1 MKWEIRLDQIGVDHG
16 DDGFIWDLTNSISFS
31 CWKSAGHLERLPC
44 LLRGHRLWHTSKQS
58 GLASIVYSHSH
69 WIINKSY
76 SGDDDQWISDV
87 MILWYDMAGRK
98 VADMRHDYE
107 LWPKIMTHDI
117 YDIMMDDSV
126 RSCAGM
132 WAASW
137 SGFPRRSLGQRKRGD
152 WVRGWRAKDIGCASC
167 FSFMAGS
174 MVCSKSVELHVT
186 CCVKSSVVCSVVPVG
201 QTVNHHPCYTYTYT
215 VFFLQP
221 MEIGFGLPR
230 ISISTGWLGIRFPSM
245 WLDPWSQSY
254 LPVSWLLG
262 GHTMVRWYG
271 AWQHCQAWHTITRW
285 HISVR
290 QSQCH
295 CQSQN
300 LEFRTQ

>member
-215 VFFLQP
+215 VFFCSQWKSDLDCQ
-221 MEIGFGLPR
+221 GSR
-230 ISISTGWLGIRFPSM
+230 SQQDGWEYDFHQCDWILDRSLTCQCLGYWAAI
-245 WLDPWSQSY
+245 LWSVDMGHGNIAKPGTLS
-254 LPVSWLLG
+254 LG
-262 GHTMVRWYG
+262 GIYQCDNHSVIVR
-271 AWQHCQAWHTITRW
+271 
-285 HISVR
+285 VR
-290 QSQCH
+290 
-295 CQSQN
+295 
-300 LEFRTQ
+300 T